1 MLKRTF
7 WFTVGSAAG
16 LGSSYWV
23 QRRVKQAAARFTPEG
38 LQREV
43 TGAARSMSANVK
55 AAVAEGREAARDREA
70 ELTEKLNGPSAG
82 GTERPSG
89 KHGPVRRN

>member
-1 MLKRTF
+1 MFKRTF

-23 QRRVKQAAARFTPEG
+23 QRRVKQAASRLTPEG

-43 TGAARSMSANVK
+43 SEAARSMSASVR
-55 AAVAEGREAARDREA
+55 AAVVEGREAARDREA
-70 ELTEKLNGPSAG
+70 ELTARLAEPDRGRLPD
-82 GTERPSG
+82 TPRT
-89 KHGPVRRN
+89 

>member
-7 WFTVGSAAG
+7 WFTAGTAAG

-23 QRRVKQAAARFTPEG
+23 QRRVKRVAARFTPEG

-43 TGAARSMSANVK
+43 SGAARSVSTNVK
-55 AAVAEGREAARDREA
+55 AAVTEGREAARVRES
-70 ELTEKLNGPSAG
+70 ELTDQLNGTPRHS
-82 GTERPSG
+82 RL
-89 KHGPVRRN
+89 PVTRRQ

>member
-1 MLKRTF
+1 MFKRTF

-16 LGSSYWV
+16 LGSSFWV
-23 QRRVKQAAARFTPEG
+23 QRRVKRAAARFTPEG

-43 TGAARSMSANVK
+43 SGAARSVSTNVK

-70 ELTEKLNGPSAG
+70 ELTERLEGPTRSSRLPAV
-82 GTERPSG
+82 P
-89 KHGPVRRN
+89 RN